1 MIESTFKKPNEKKWY
16 VKWWGVSLIVFVG
29 LFFSLAVASAIFMFT
44 MSAKL
49 KSGAISP
56 EELFGKKYAV
66 SHNETLYGVN
76 SPTLGSAGAP
86 VSMVV
91 FLDFSSIQ
99 SGDSMVA
106 VNKIMY
112 DEYYKNQVNFIF
124 RHFPNIADPLSIAAS
139 LAIECAY
146 EQERFFEMANA
157 IFSEPDISQASFSRL
172 ASASG
177 LDKVEFESCF
187 QSQQN
192 LFRIDR
198 DGKDGQYLG
207 VKASP
212 TFIINDKIVE
222 GTPRVEDI
230 KKAIDL
236 MLIEK

>member
-1 MIESTFKKPNEKKWY
+1 MIEKTFKKPHAKRWY
-16 VKWWGVSLIVFVG
+16 AKWWGISLIVFAG
-29 LFFSLAVASAIFMFT
+29 LFFSLAVASAIFVFT

-56 EELFGKKYAV
+56 EDLFGKKYVA

-76 SPTLGSAGAP
+76 SPMLGSVGAP
-86 VSMVV
+86 VTMVV
-91 FLDFSSIQ
+91 FLDFASTKSS
-99 SGDSMVA
+99 DAMLA

-112 DEYYKNQVNFIF
+112 DEYYKNQAQFIF
-124 RHFPNIADPLSIAAS
+124 RHFPDMADPLSIAAS
-139 LAIECAY
+139 LAVECAN
-146 EQERFFEMANA
+146 EQGKFFGMANA
-157 IFSEPDISQASFSRL
+157 IFGELNIGQASFSRL
-172 ASASG
+172 ASTSG

-187 QSQQN
+187 QSQQD
-192 LFRIDR
+192 LFRVDR
-198 DGKDGQYLG
+198 DIKDGQYLG

-222 GTPRVEDI
+222 GSPRMEDI